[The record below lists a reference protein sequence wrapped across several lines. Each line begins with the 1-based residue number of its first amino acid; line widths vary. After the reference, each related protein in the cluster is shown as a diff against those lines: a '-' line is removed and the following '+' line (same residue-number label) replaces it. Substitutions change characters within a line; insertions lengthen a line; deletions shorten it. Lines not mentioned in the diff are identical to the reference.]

1 MKKVLITGGAGFI
14 GSHLT
19 KQLITEGHQITSLDN
34 LSTGSLKNVE
44 EFIDNKRFNLITSD
58 ILKADL
64 VDELVKENDIVYHL
78 AAVVG
83 VKHVMENPVDT
94 IRVNT
99 LGSENI
105 LHSCSK
111 YGKRVLI
118 ASTSEVYGKAM
129 QYNSSSDGLDEEN
142 DSIFGNTNIRRWAY
156 ATSKAL
162 DEFLALAYFHEKK
175 LPVLILRFFNTVGP
189 GQLGDYGMVIPI
201 FVQKALIGDDI
212 PIFGDGEQ
220 KRSFTYV
227 GDVINGMTKLMA
239 TDKSLGQVINIGNE
253 SEITINELA
262 KLVIEKTSSK
272 SKIKYISYKDAYGK
286 GFEDMRR
293 RKPDLTKI
301 QKMIG
306 FKPTVDIEQ
315 IIDEVIE
322 YQKSN

>member
-227 GDVINGMTKLMA
+227 GDVINGMIKLMA